1 MPHCHPIYC
10 IYLKC
15 RQCDNSLFDTFDNK
29 NDQEKDSSSSA
40 SKEHKSAQ
48 NNTAHGTK
56 KLTGSELVRKF
67 VTFHF
72 FFPVGQHHPGAGTPL
87 LTRENGLLNYQ
98 ANCDKVNSIDN
109 FLLLLD
115 FQYLST

>member
-1 MPHCHPIYC
+1 M
-10 IYLKC
+10 KC

-48 NNTAHGTK
+48 NNPAHGTK

-72 FFPVGQHHPGAGTPL
+72 FFPVGQHHPAAGTPL

-109 FLLLLD
+109 F
-115 FQYLST
+115 